1 MTHPSEPVKVAL
13 IDDHKLFRKGI
24 VELINGFTGFI
35 VIWEA
40 NNGKEMISKIVP
52 DNPPQIVLLD
62 INMPVMNGY
71 DAAAWLKVNWPDIK
85 ILALSMDDNEESIIK
100 MLKAGAKGYILKDA
114 DPAELQAAL
123 HSVATKGFYYS
134 ELVTG
139 TLLNSIRNPEAKQS
153 GSAVLNNREIEFLKL
168 ACTELTYK
176 EIADQMNL
184 SARTIDGYRESLFE
198 KLEVKNRVGLVLYA
212 IKHGIITVS

>member
-24 VELINGFTGFI
+24 VELINGFTGFT

-40 NNGKEMISKIVP
+40 NNGKEMTLKIVP
-52 DNPPQIVLLD
+52 GDMPQIVLLD

-71 DAAAWLKVNWPDIK
+71 DAAAWLKANWPDIK

-153 GSAVLNNREIEFLKL
+153 GSAALNNREIEFLKL

>member
-1 MTHPSEPVKVAL
+1 MTHPAEPVKVAL
-13 IDDHKLFRKGI
+13 VDDHKLFRKGI
-24 VELINGFTGFI
+24 VELINGFTGFA

-40 NNGKEMISKIVP
+40 NNGKEMMGKIVP
-52 DNPPQIVLLD
+52 GALPQVVLLD

-71 DAAAWLKVNWPDIK
+71 DAAVWLKEHWPDIK

-100 MLKAGAKGYILKDA
+100 MLKASAKGYILKDA

-139 TLLNSIRNPEAKQS
+139 TLLNSIRNPEAKPS
-153 GSAVLNNREIEFLKL
+153 GTATLNNRELEFLRL

-176 EIADQMNL
+176 EIADQMHL

-198 KLEVKNRVGLVLYA
+198 KLEVKNRVGLVIYA
-212 IKHGIITVS
+212 IKHGIMTVS

>member
-1 MTHPSEPVKVAL
+1 MHPSEPVKVAL
-13 IDDHKLFRKGI
+13 VDDHKLFRKGI

-40 NNGKEMISKIVP
+40 NNGKEMTGKIVSGSV
-52 DNPPQIVLLD
+52 PQVLLLD

-71 DAAAWLKVNWPDIK
+71 DAAAWLKGNWPDIK

-114 DPAELQAAL
+114 DPAELHAAL

-134 ELVTG
+134 DLVTG
-139 TLLNSIRNPEAKQS
+139 TLLNSIRNPETKSS
-153 GSAVLNNREIEFLKL
+153 GVASLNNREIEFLKL

-184 SARTIDGYRESLFE
+184 SARTIDGYREALFE

>member
-24 VELINGFTGFI
+24 VELINGFTGFT